1 MENLNASQTTIDNLF
16 VAESQI
22 PDQYKLEE
30 IHQREYL
37 LNGKLVPWNGAV
49 SEVFSPVCI
58 PGANGLQRKLLGTI
72 PHTSPKEAM
81 EALDAAVAAYDEG
94 QGEWPTM
101 SVDGRIKCMQKFV
114 YLMIGQREL
123 VIKLLMWEI
132 GKSNPDAAKEFD
144 RTVEY
149 INDTIDAL
157 KDLDRQ
163 SSRFE
168 EAEGVLAQ
176 IRRSPLGV
184 VLSMG
189 PFNYPLNEIFTTLI
203 PALIMGNTILFK
215 LPKYGVL
222 AHYPLLQ
229 AFKEAFPAGTVNT
242 LYGKGSEIV
251 TPLMESGKVS
261 VLAFI
266 GSSKVANG
274 LKKLHPKVNRLR
286 SILSLDAKN
295 AAIVTNN
302 ADIDVAVNECLLGAL
317 SFNGQRCTA
326 LKLIFVQKGIAEN
339 FVKKLSDAVAALK
352 PGLPWDKEV
361 KITPL
366 PEFDKPA
373 YLKACLD
380 DAVANGAKIINE
392 NGGYTNNSFVFPAVV
407 FPVNDQMR
415 LYHEEQFGPIIP
427 IVPFESIEEPID
439 YQINAPHGMQVS
451 IFSNDAREVSSLID
465 PFVNLVSRVNI
476 NCQSQRGPDVFPF
489 TGRKDSA
496 EGTLSVSDALRSFS
510 IRSLVATKATDANK
524 QLLNTIVRD
533 HDSNFLSTDYIF

>member
-1 MENLNASQTTIDNLF
+1 MEDTKDGFGQIFTEEN
-16 VAESQI
+16 QI
-22 PDQYKLEE
+22 PKQYQIEE
-30 IHQREYL
+30 IHQKEYL
-37 LNGKLVPWNGAV
+37 LNGEIVPWDGPV
-49 SEVFSPVCI
+49 IDVLSPVFI
-58 PGANGLQRKLLGTI
+58 KTADGLERKRVGTI
-72 PHTSPKEAM
+72 PHTTPKEAM
-81 EALDAAVAAYDEG
+81 EALDAAVAAYNNG

-101 SVDGRIKCMQKFV
+101 TVENRIKCMQKFV
-114 YLMIGQREL
+114 GLMIQQREL

-132 GKSNPDAAKEFD
+132 GKTNADSTKEFD
-144 RTVEY
+144 RTVDY

-157 KDLDRQ
+157 KDIDRE
-163 SSRFE
+163 SSRFQS
-168 EAEGVLAQ
+168 AEGTLAQ
-176 IRRSPLGV
+176 IRRAPLGV

-215 LPKYGVL
+215 MPKHGVL
-222 AHYPLLQ
+222 AHYPLLN

-242 LYGKGSEIV
+242 LYGKGSEII
-251 TPLMESGKVS
+251 TPLMESGKVN

-286 SILSLDAKN
+286 AILSLDAKN

-302 ADIDVAVNECLLGAL
+302 ADLDVAVNECLLGAL

-326 LKLIFVQKGIAEN
+326 LKLLFVQKDIAEE
-339 FVKKLSDAVAALK
+339 FVQKLSTAVSAMKA
-352 PGLPWDKEV
+352 GLPWDKDV

-366 PEFDKPA
+366 PEADKPA
-373 YLKACLD
+373 YLKECID
-380 DAVANGAKIINE
+380 DAIANGAKVVNE
-392 NGGYTNNSFVFPAVV
+392 HGGFTNESLVFPAVV
-407 FPVNDQMR
+407 FPVNDKMK

-427 IVPFESIEEPID
+427 IVPFETIDEPIE
-439 YQINAPHGMQVS
+439 YQINASHGMQVS
-451 IFSNDAREVSSLID
+451 IFSNDAQEVASLID

-476 NCQSQRGPDVFPF
+476 NCQAQRGPDVFPF

-496 EGTLSVSDALRSFS
+496 EGTLSVFDALRSFS
-510 IRSLVATKATDANK
+510 IRSLVATKLTDANK
-524 QLLNTIVRD
+524 ELFNTIVRD